1 MYSLRFPSRFQK
13 FIRAPAGWLS
23 EALSH
28 VLSETYKGA
37 GEERLFKAGIGKWT
51 GVTLMLRLIPE
62 GDASS
67 LEFIFIYRG
76 LILAIFASLITFIV
90 LGILYSSIIPLIG
103 LAVIPIMTYR
113 AGFEISSF
121 LSNFN
126 NILLG
131 LEIEY
136 SRKKIIEDRVRW
148 QLNPKDISDLY
159 RRLCGKYV
167 KVWGSTY
174 ALEYKISEY
183 QKRGLTRDEAIRKI
197 SEEEGIF

>member
-1 MYSLRFPSRFQK
+1 MYSLKFPSRFRR

-23 EALSH
+23 DVLSQ
-28 VLSETYKGA
+28 VLSETYKGS
-37 GEERLFKAGIGKWT
+37 GEESFFKAGVGKWT
-51 GVTLMLRLIPE
+51 GVTLMIRLIPE

-76 LILAIFASLITFIV
+76 LVSVILASLVTFIG
-90 LGILYSSIIPLIG
+90 LGIIFSSMIPLIG
-103 LAVIPIMTYR
+103 LAIIPIMFYR
-113 AGFEISSF
+113 AGFEIGNF

-136 SRKKIIEDRVRW
+136 SRKKIMEDRVRW
-148 QLNPKDISDLY
+148 QLNPKDVDDLY
-159 RRLCGKYV
+159 RRLSSKYI

-183 QKRGLTRDEAIRKI
+183 QKQGLTRDEAIRKI

>member
-1 MYSLRFPSRFQK
+1 MYSLRFPSRFQR

-23 EALSH
+23 EALSQ

-37 GEERLFKAGIGKWT
+37 GEERFFKADIGKWT
-51 GVTLMLRLIPE
+51 GVTLRIRLIPE
-62 GDASS
+62 GDASI
-67 LEFIFIYRG
+67 LDFIFVYRG
-76 LILAIFASLITFIV
+76 LVLVILASLLIFIG
-90 LGILYSSIIPLIG
+90 LGILFSSMIPLIG
-103 LAVIPIMTYR
+103 LAIIPIMFYR
-113 AGFEISSF
+113 AGFEIGNF

-136 SRKKIIEDRVRW
+136 SRKKIMEDRVRW
-148 QLNPKDISDLY
+148 QLNPKDIDDLY
-159 RRLCGKYV
+159 RRLCSKYI

-183 QKRGLTRDEAIRKI
+183 QKQGLTRDEAIRKI